1 MIVEC
6 VKVVYLIYQ
15 LTTNTKQMKNQKT
28 PEQLYQFL
36 TNQRGFEIARRSL
49 LRQMEWFEPTALENS
64 IANTYGM
71 LMVANGGNKNE
82 SIKFITK
89 LYKPE
94 NLNRLFKIA
103 ENNEEINSEIVNE
116 ILA

>member
-1 MIVEC
+1 
-6 VKVVYLIYQ
+6 
-15 LTTNTKQMKNQKT
+15 MKNQKS
-28 PEQLYQFL
+28 PEELYQYL

-71 LMVANGGNKNE
+71 LMVANNGNKDE
-82 SIKFITK
+82 AVKFICK

-94 NLNRLFKIA
+94 NLLSLMKMA
-103 ENNEEINSEIVNE
+103 ENKEELNEEILNN
-116 ILA
+116 LK